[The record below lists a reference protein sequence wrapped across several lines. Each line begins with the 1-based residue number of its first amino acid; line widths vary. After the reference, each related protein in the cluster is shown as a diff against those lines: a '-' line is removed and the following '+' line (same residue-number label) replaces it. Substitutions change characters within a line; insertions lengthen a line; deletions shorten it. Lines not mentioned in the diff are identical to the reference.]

1 MTRTPIRT
9 GPARMVSAGRVGTI
23 CLHGPC
29 VLCGKP
35 FDIQNGAEIVE
46 LHDGEGHRSGKVC
59 PACASS
65 SEEALKERL
74 LARAERLRE
83 KAEELERWS
92 GEMILPSSQEARDD
106 SARGTGR
113 GGDL

>member
-1 MTRTPIRT
+1 
-9 GPARMVSAGRVGTI
+9 MVSAGRVGTI

-29 VLCGKP
+29 VLCGRP

-46 LHDGEGHRSGKVC
+46 LYDDEGRRAGRIC
-59 PACASS
+59 PVCASS
-65 SEEALKERL
+65 SDEDLKERL
-74 LARAERLRE
+74 LARAGRLRE

-92 GEMILPSSQEARDD
+92 GDLTGPYSGEAQEEPAR
-106 SARGTGR
+106 RGGR